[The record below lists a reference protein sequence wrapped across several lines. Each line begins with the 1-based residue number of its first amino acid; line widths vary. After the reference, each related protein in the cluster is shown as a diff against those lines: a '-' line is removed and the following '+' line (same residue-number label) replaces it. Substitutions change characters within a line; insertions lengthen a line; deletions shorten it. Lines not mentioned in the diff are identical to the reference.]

1 MSAHGRLYKRGREQH
16 SWPPVSRPQSR
27 ATTIAQERMSF
38 KSEPI
43 FQGIEESLTSNPSLA
58 KELVKKTN
66 SVIVFNLKNK
76 QGEQKS
82 WTLDLKKDGS
92 LTAGAP
98 ADADLTINIADLDF
112 KRLVNGKSNSQKLF
126 LTGKL
131 KVKGDVMKAANIE
144 SVLKAVTPAKAK
156 L

>member
-1 MSAHGRLYKRGREQH
+1 
-16 SWPPVSRPQSR
+16 
-27 ATTIAQERMSF
+27 MSF

-43 FQGIEESLTSNPSLA
+43 FKQIEESLSGNPALA

-76 QGEQKS
+76 AGEQKA
-82 WTLDLKKDGS
+82 WTLDLKNDGVLKQEKAS
-92 LTAGAP
+92 S
-98 ADADLTINIADLDF
+98 ADLTINLGDLDF
-112 KRLVNGKSNSQKLF
+112 KKLVNGKSNSQKLF
-126 LTGKL
+126 LSGKL

-144 SVLKAVTPAKAK
+144 KILKAVAPVKAK